1 MKVAF
6 RFPDRQAPQRVRIE
20 DSSASVMGMLQE
32 VIDQRQ
38 VDIDLADN
46 QVFFNVEIPFEKI
59 KARIEQAGF
68 LIGSER
74 LT

>member
-1 MKVAF
+1 MKAAF
-6 RFPDRQAPQRVRIE
+6 RFPDRHAPQRVRIE